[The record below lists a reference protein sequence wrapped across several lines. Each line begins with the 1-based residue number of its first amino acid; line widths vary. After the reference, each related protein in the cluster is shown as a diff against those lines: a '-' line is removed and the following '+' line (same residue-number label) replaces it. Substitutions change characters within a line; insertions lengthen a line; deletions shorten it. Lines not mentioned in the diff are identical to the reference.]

1 MQGDVV
7 RRHGDLGILED
18 GLRLGGEHEPVGVLV
33 VEERLLPQPVPG
45 ERTAC
50 ASSRS
55 QIAKAN
61 IPRSWARHS
70 GPWRA

>member
-18 GLRLGGEHEPVGVLV
+18 GLGLGGEHEPVGVLV

-45 ERTAC
+45 HEQRP
-50 ASSRS
+50 RLPVPDG
-55 QIAKAN
+55 QGEHPAK
-61 IPRSWARHS
+61 RARQS
-70 GPWRA
+70 GPCRA